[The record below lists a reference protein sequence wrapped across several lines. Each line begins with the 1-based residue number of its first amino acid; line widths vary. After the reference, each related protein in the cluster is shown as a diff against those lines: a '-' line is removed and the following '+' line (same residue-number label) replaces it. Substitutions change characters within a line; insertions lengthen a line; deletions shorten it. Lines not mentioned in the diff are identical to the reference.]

1 MKTITSPSLNA
12 KLKAMY
18 SQKLKYTDLE
28 DLTKQTSISEA
39 IILLKSK
46 LHNLDK
52 LSNTARRIELEN
64 SLDTIIINDMK
75 KSINGINDGI
85 EPYVY
90 QIQLLRA
97 IRDEQE

>member
-1 MKTITSPSLNA
+1 LTS
-12 KLKAMY
+12 
-18 SQKLKYTDLE
+18 
-28 DLTKQTSISEA
+28 TSY
-39 IILLKSK
+39 
-46 LHNLDK
+46 D
-52 LSNTARRIELEN
+52 
-64 SLDTIIINDMK
+64 IIINDMK